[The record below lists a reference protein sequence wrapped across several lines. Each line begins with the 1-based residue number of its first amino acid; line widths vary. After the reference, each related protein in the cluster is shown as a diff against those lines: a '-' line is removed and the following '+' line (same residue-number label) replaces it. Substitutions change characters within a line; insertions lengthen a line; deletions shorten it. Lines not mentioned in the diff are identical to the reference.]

1 MLDYINDINNTANT
15 VDEDTDVNI
24 TVDEHTELAM
34 LISMGFSP
42 ATGIIALEVSN
53 YNINAAIQYLIN
65 QSNIDNLTTINDNTR
80 NPSSNNIIVSQ
91 TVNDESPPCAQMND
105 EFPPDT
111 KPTKCNIKSKII
123 INLKK
128 NEPVFWFCWHTFD
141 LITDIIVAIQWWTV
155 SFMTTNA
162 FINPE
167 AQATCLSARS
177 TQQKTMN
184 NFAIVLFAVSVIG
197 YILCL
202 YGLCRENGFCI
213 SKYTSKAFN
222 YPKILKLYL
231 EDCISILVTAVIAMW
246 YSEMNI
252 WTVTSL
258 LVSGI
263 SFVFCFFYEAVY
275 KPCKKNPDN
284 IGGAWVFHLLSWWI
298 YLCGFIVLVIFV
310 ALQAGNNTDSSWRII
325 TINSGC
331 YVYDS
336 YDAYDPSAVSYDRV
350 ANQGIQCQMDTKSK
364 NGYVV
369 YDITVCNE
377 YYGASMSG
385 KMLAIVQ
392 YGSCQTINA
401 TNSQFINLYGKLS
414 THQTRNYTVCYDSLT
429 TIHDVW

>member
-34 LISMGFSP
+34 LIIISMGFSP

-80 NPSSNNIIVSQ
+80 NPSSNNIIVPQ
-91 TVNDESPPCAQMND
+91 AVNDESRA
-105 EFPPDT
+105 PPDS
-111 KPTKCNIKSKII
+111 KSTKCNIKSKII
-123 INLKK
+123 M
-128 NEPVFWFCWHTFD
+128 FWFCWHTFD

-155 SFMTTNA
+155 SFTTTNT

-167 AQATCLSARS
+167 AKATCLSARS

-202 YGLCRENGFCI
+202 YGLCRENGFCA
-213 SKYTSKAFN
+213 SEYTSKAIN

-263 SFVFCFFYEAVY
+263 SFIFCLFYEGVY
-275 KPCKKNPDN
+275 KSYKNQYYLSH
-284 IGGAWVFHLLSWWI
+284 GVAWSFHLISCWA
-298 YLCGFIVLVIFV
+298 YLGAFIVLIIFV
-310 ALQAGNNTDSSWRII
+310 FQHVGNNTDSSWRII

-331 YVYDS
+331 YFYDS
-336 YDAYDPSAVSYDRV
+336 DYDRLSGYNQGMRCGMDAYNVS
-350 ANQGIQCQMDTKSK
+350 
-364 NGYVV
+364 
-369 YDITVCNE
+369 DIIVCHE
-377 YYGASMSG
+377 YYGG
-385 KMLAIVQ
+385 RTGEILTVVQ
-392 YGSCQTINA
+392 YGSCETINA
-401 TNSQFINLYGKLS
+401 PNSQIWSRGRQL
-414 THQTRNYTVCYDSLT
+414 TRQAMNYMVCYDSLT